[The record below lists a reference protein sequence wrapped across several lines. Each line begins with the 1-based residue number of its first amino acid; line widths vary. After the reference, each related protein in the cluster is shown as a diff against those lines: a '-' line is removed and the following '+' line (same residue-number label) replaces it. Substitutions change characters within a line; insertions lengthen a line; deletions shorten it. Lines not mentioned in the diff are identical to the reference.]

1 MNTRIHEALA
11 GKQENYILPFF
22 WQHGEDEQTLREYMG
37 VIQDMGIQ
45 AVCLES
51 RPHPDFAGPKWWED
65 MDVILSEARQRNM
78 KVWILDDCHFP
89 TGFANGVMRE
99 ADASLQKWTVFHL
112 MVDIAGPAEVR
123 VDVDA
128 LLSGLGIGFPLS
140 PDSPLSREKELLCAV
155 LYQRKE
161 ESSEELCPQYIDVT
175 GSIQNGLLPL
185 SVSEGFYRLF
195 LIYKSANA
203 GIANN
208 FYVNLLQKESVSML
222 LDAVYEPHY
231 ERYKEDFGKTI
242 AGFFSDE
249 PGFYNCIDTLF
260 NFNAIIGREIMPLP
274 WSSELESILLKD
286 DFSYPDLVSLWY
298 ATDPKKDSRYRSR
311 YMEAVTRLYEN
322 NFSVQLG
329 DWCRQHG
336 VEYIGHI
343 LEDNNS
349 SSRLGPSAGHY
360 FRAMTGQDMS
370 GIDVVLQQIRAG
382 ATLGQNVPKSETE
395 DKEDTE

>member
-123 VDVDA
+123 VDVAA

-195 LIYKSANA
+195 RI
-203 GIANN
+203 
-208 FYVNLLQKESVSML
+208 
-222 LDAVYEPHY
+222 
-231 ERYKEDFGKTI
+231 
-242 AGFFSDE
+242 
-249 PGFYNCIDTLF
+249 
-260 NFNAIIGREIMPLP
+260 
-274 WSSELESILLKD
+274 
-286 DFSYPDLVSLWY
+286 
-298 ATDPKKDSRYRSR
+298 
-311 YMEAVTRLYEN
+311 
-322 NFSVQLG
+322 
-329 DWCRQHG
+329 
-336 VEYIGHI
+336 
-343 LEDNNS
+343 
-349 SSRLGPSAGHY
+349 
-360 FRAMTGQDMS
+360 
-370 GIDVVLQQIRAG
+370 
-382 ATLGQNVPKSETE
+382 
-395 DKEDTE
+395 